1 MENKSISELIA
12 VSSENAKLS
21 KRFSAILL
29 KELRKSK
36 VEEKH
41 ILPILY

>member
-12 VSSENAKLS
+12 VSAVDNSIS

-36 VEEKH
+36 V
-41 ILPILY
+41 PF